1 MQAQQASR
9 PLIAH
14 VVHRFAIGGLENG
27 VVNLIN
33 RLPAQRWRHAIIAL
47 TDVAPDFARRIT
59 RDDVEFIELHKP
71 DGHLLSQY
79 PRLHRLFR
87 TLAPNIVHTRNLAAL
102 EAAVPAM
109 TAGVPIRIHG
119 EHGWDVNDLG
129 GVNTKYRWLR
139 RIYSP
144 AVQHWITMSKD
155 LERYV
160 VDRVGVPSRRV
171 SQLYN
176 GVDTKRFRPARPR
189 EMIPGSPFTDPSSLI
204 VGTVGRLQAVKDQVN
219 LVRAFVHATQ
229 SMAPIASRLRLVI
242 AGDGPLRAAAEAV
255 VRESGLTDR
264 VWFAGERG
272 DVESVMRGLDCFALP
287 SLAEGIS
294 NTILEA
300 MASGLPVVATRVG
313 GNVELIEDGVTGRLV
328 PSADSTALGQA
339 LIDVLTDPE
348 SASRMGKA
356 ARAHVEARFSLDRMV
371 SDYDRIYSTLLPGR
385 SMPVSAHS

>member
-1 MQAQQASR
+1 MPSNCA
-9 PLIAH
+9 
-14 VVHRFAIGGLENG
+14 
-27 VVNLIN
+27 
-33 RLPAQRWRHAIIAL
+33 
-47 TDVAPDFARRIT
+47 
-59 RDDVEFIELHKP
+59 
-71 DGHLLSQY
+71 
-79 PRLHRLFR
+79 
-87 TLAPNIVHTRNLAAL
+87 
-102 EAAVPAM
+102 
-109 TAGVPIRIHG
+109 
-119 EHGWDVNDLG
+119 
-129 GVNTKYRWLR
+129 
-139 RIYSP
+139 
-144 AVQHWITMSKD
+144 
-155 LERYV
+155 
-160 VDRVGVPSRRV
+160 PSR
-171 SQLYN
+171 
-176 GVDTKRFRPARPR
+176 T
-189 EMIPGSPFTDPSSLI
+189 
-204 VGTVGRLQAVKDQVN
+204 
-219 LVRAFVHATQ
+219 
-229 SMAPIASRLRLVI
+229 IASRLRLVI

-272 DVESVMRGLDCFALP
+272 DVDSVMRGLDCFALP